1 MNFLGVRIESFQ
13 PLLPMLLAAAAAAL
27 LLGGAHW
34 FLIGRHPDLGD
45 ERKFPRQLGMLGL
58 TLLCLV
64 SFVFVL
70 PVGENSRNTLIGL
83 IGLLASGVF
92 AFSSTT
98 VVANLMAG
106 ILLRITKPFNIGDF
120 IRVRDL
126 FGRVAERGLFDTEIQ
141 SENREL
147 IAIPNSFLITN
158 PVATTRSSGAIVS
171 VTLSL
176 GYDAHHAVVEP
187 LLVRAAQESGLEEPF
202 VHIMELGNHAVTY
215 RIAGLLA
222 DVKWLISARSNLC
235 RKVLDV
241 LHESGIEILSP
252 TYMTQRRL
260 PEERKV
266 VPTLQAPEDKEAPP
280 VAEAVVFDKAEQAE
294 RVEKE
299 KQRLTDEVHR
309 LESALKDAPDGE
321 KQRIKETLEEG
332 RKRLADLEQTSVE
345 PEEQGR

>member
-1 MNFLGVRIESFQ
+1 MNLWGGRIESIHA
-13 PLLPMLLAAAAAAL
+13 LLPVLLAVVGAGL

-34 FLIGRHPDLGD
+34 FLIGRHPDLGN
-45 ERKFPRQLGMLGL
+45 ERKFPRHLGMLGL
-58 TLLCLV
+58 TLLCVV

-70 PVGENSRNTLIGL
+70 PVSENSRNTLIGL

-106 ILLRITKPFNIGDF
+106 ILLRITKPFHIGDF
-120 IRVRDL
+120 IRVGDL

-147 IAIPNSFLITN
+147 ISIPNSYLITH
-158 PVATTRSSGAIVS
+158 PVSTTRSSGAIVS

-202 VHIMELGNHAVTY
+202 VHILELGNYSVSY

-252 TYMTQRRL
+252 AFMTQRRL
-260 PEERKV
+260 PEERKI
-266 VPTLQAPEDKEAPP
+266 VPTLQAQDAGDAQP
-280 VAEAVVFDKAEQAE
+280 VAETVVFDKAEQAE
-294 RVEKE
+294 RAEKE
-299 KQRLTDEVHR
+299 KQALEGEVHR

-321 KQRIKETLEEG
+321 KQRIKEALEEG
-332 RKRLADLEQTSVE
+332 RKRLADLEKAS
-345 PEEQGR
+345 EEAETEER